1 VRALLLSLAILAG
14 CHDKAVDALAD
25 LKEEACAC
33 KTYACVTAIE
43 ARLEA
48 HAADWKDPSR
58 PVHAKKMAEALV
70 ACLAGAR
77 ERIDDETRRAVES
90 KLHGVDSEH
99 DGSP

>member
-1 VRALLLSLAILAG
+1 MRSIIVLLLLAG
-14 CHDKAVDALAD
+14 CHDKAVDTLTE

-33 KTYACVTAIE
+33 KTYECVTAIE
-43 ARLEA
+43 AKLEA
-48 HAADWKDPSR
+48 RASEWKDPSR
-58 PVHAKKMAEALV
+58 PVHARKMAEALV